1 MPFKVRLHID
11 KIKMCFHVKQSI
23 SYYQIQIGGASHP
36 LLRVDLYEA
45 NDRVYFG
52 EMTFYPDSGFDTD
65 ILPSTDM
72 DFGSRLVL

>member
-1 MPFKVRLHID
+1 MISETNLYEPHHKVR
-11 KIKMCFHVKQSI
+11 
-23 SYYQIQIGGASHP
+23 
-36 LLRVDLYEA
+36 LRVDLYEA

>member
-1 MPFKVRLHID
+1 MNFTLPKPKHLDEMIRVAKTLS
-11 KIKMCFHVKQSI
+11 KNYK
-23 SYYQIQIGGASHP
+23 